1 MTQSPQK
8 NDKNE
13 IIITRIFDAP
23 RELVWK
29 AWTEPALVMRWW
41 GPTDFTSPFSTI
53 DLRVGGKY
61 LYAMRSPE
69 GQDFWSTGV
78 YREIVPPERIVATDN
93 FSDEK
98 GNIVPASHY
107 GMSGDWPSELLVT
120 VTFEEQSG
128 RTRFTL
134 RHEGIS
140 AGLMSDLTTAGW
152 NGSFDKLAGA
162 LEEEKLRRTKTMLVA
177 EPGRQEA
184 SLIRIFDAP
193 PEKVFRAYTDQKLI
207 PRWWAPRRFTIIVDT
222 MDVRPGGIWRILNR
236 DADGNEYA
244 FHGVNHEISPRRLVN
259 TFEFEGMPGHVLL
272 GIVTL
277 EDVGG
282 KTKLTAKSVFETVE
296 DRDGMLKAGMEEGGP
311 ETMDRLA
318 EFVEKV

>member
-8 NDKNE
+8 NDKNG
-13 IIITRIFDAP
+13 IIITRIFDAS
-23 RELVWK
+23 RELAWK

-41 GPTDFTSPFSTI
+41 GPEGFTSPFSTI

-78 YREIVPPERIVATDN
+78 YREIVPPERIVAMDN

-98 GNIVPASHY
+98 GNIVPASHH

-120 VTFEEQSG
+120 VTFEEQNG

-134 RHEGIS
+134 RHEGIPP
-140 AGLMSDLTTAGW
+140 GLMSDLTTAGW
-152 NGSFDKLAGA
+152 NGSFDKLAGV
-162 LEEEKLRRTKTMLVA
+162 LEEEKLRWAKTMLVA

-193 PEKVFRAYTDQKLI
+193 LEKVFRAYTDPKLI
-207 PRWWAPRRFTIIVDT
+207 PQWWAPRRFTIIVDT
-222 MDVRPGGIWRILNR
+222 MDVRPIWRIFNR

-244 FHGVNHEISPRRLVN
+244 FHGVNHEISPRRFVN

-272 GIVTL
+272 KIMTL

-282 KTKLTAKSVFETVE
+282 KTKLTVKSVFETVE

>member
-8 NDKNE
+8 NDKNG

-41 GPTDFTSPFSTI
+41 GTEGFTSPFSTI

-61 LYAMRSPE
+61 LYAIRSPE

-107 GMSGDWPSELLVT
+107 GMSGDWPSDLLVT
-120 VTFEEQSG
+120 VTFEEQNG
-128 RTRFTL
+128 RTRLTL
-134 RHEGIS
+134 RHEGIPP
-140 AGLMSDLTTAGW
+140 GLMSDFATAGW
-152 NGSFDKLAGA
+152 NGSFDKLAGV
-162 LEEEKLRRTKTMLVA
+162 LEEEKLRRAKTMLVA

-193 PEKVFRAYTDQKLI
+193 LEKVFRAYTDPKLI
-207 PRWWAPRRFTIIVDT
+207 PQWWAPRRFTIIVDT

-244 FHGVNHEISPRRLVN
+244 FHGVYHEISPRRLVN

-282 KTKLTAKSVFETVE
+282 KTKLTAKSIFETVE

-318 EFVEKV
+318 ELVEKV